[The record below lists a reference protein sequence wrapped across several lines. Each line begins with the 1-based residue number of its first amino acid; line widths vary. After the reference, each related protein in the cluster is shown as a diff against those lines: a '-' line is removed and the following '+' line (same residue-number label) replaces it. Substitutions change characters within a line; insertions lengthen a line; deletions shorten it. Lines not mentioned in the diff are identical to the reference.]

1 MNKAKIIKAKFIG
14 YDPENGRP
22 INACENGWGVYVYY
36 GWSFEESRLDECA
49 KYSYPDAEEDY
60 LRWEID
66 EIDLEMA
73 SFALDRRRRELKDD
87 GIISHG
93 LCTLHLG
100 RDPLYGEDVWITK
113 DYWANDS
120 TVSFESVHIG
130 DYDDRIIWEGS
141 SDDYDLSHDF
151 SFKEALYFSDE
162 IKNYI
167 IANRRKSLV
176 DHEKDDGNTITEH
189 LVGNEPNNNLP
200 VFAIE
205 GRYVDIL
212 QIGADYSSGFEP
224 VLISLP
230 PDGSINTISLNE
242 ALSLFKQADLYPIR
256 KGISRSTDNNLY
268 TIHDV
273 EQRTRKWYELRE
285 GKVTGSQAIL
295 LKTHSLSYVLERSYD
310 QNTGYTSESAQ
321 RGLDLERVGIGLF
334 AKKTGLDVEFV
345 GFVTSNIYPAA
356 GCSPDGV
363 IFDRSSGKKRIKTII
378 EHKAFS
384 KPHHMSCH
392 NSIDDKVM
400 WQIQYNMFVTGA
412 DDAYLILY
420 NPDMENRDDQLFIH
434 KIEPN
439 AEIYDIFKQKLK

>member
-1 MNKAKIIKAKFIG
+1 M
-14 YDPENGRP
+14 
-22 INACENGWGVYVYY
+22 
-36 GWSFEESRLDECA
+36 
-49 KYSYPDAEEDY
+49 
-60 LRWEID
+60 
-66 EIDLEMA
+66 
-73 SFALDRRRRELKDD
+73 
-87 GIISHG
+87 
-93 LCTLHLG
+93 
-100 RDPLYGEDVWITK
+100 
-113 DYWANDS
+113 
-120 TVSFESVHIG
+120 
-130 DYDDRIIWEGS
+130 
-141 SDDYDLSHDF
+141 
-151 SFKEALYFSDE
+151 
-162 IKNYI
+162 
-167 IANRRKSLV
+167 

-200 VFAIE
+200 VLAIE